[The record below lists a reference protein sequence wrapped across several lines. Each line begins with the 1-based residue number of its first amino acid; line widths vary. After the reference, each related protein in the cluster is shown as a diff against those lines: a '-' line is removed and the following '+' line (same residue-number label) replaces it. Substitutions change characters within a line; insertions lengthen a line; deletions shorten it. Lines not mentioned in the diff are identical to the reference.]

1 MKGRNKYGAKKATR
15 GGRTYD
21 SQAERA
27 YSDLLRL
34 RQKAGEVA
42 FWLEQVPLRLQGGTV
57 YRLDFLVF
65 ERGEGDVFELRWVDV
80 KSPATAK
87 ESTFRVKKREIEA
100 LYGIT
105 IECLDK
111 HGREVK

>member
-1 MKGRNKYGAKKATR
+1 MRGRNKYGAKKTKR

-21 SQAERA
+21 SKAEA
-27 YSDLLRL
+27 QTADLLRL

-42 FWLEQVPLRLQGGTV
+42 FWLEQVPLRLEGGTV

-65 ERGEGDVFELRWVDV
+65 ENGPDGVYTLRWIDV

-87 ESTFRVKKREIEA
+87 EATFRVKKREIEHK
-100 LYGIT
+100 YGIV

-111 HGREVK
+111 NGKEVS